1 MNVLVLQSFLAVLF
15 NSNCSFLIST
25 VSESTVSVTPTIH
38 GVSIPAFELFA
49 DWNMA
54 EAVTVIPWDLKEAY
68 YCLTVCWLL
77 LCVLLYLPVLGITN
91 KDCT

>member
-15 NSNCSFLIST
+15 NCAFLIST
-25 VSESTVSVTPTIH
+25 AFNSTVFVTPTMC
-38 GVSIPAFELFA
+38 GDSYSTSELFA

-68 YCLTVCWLL
+68 YC
-77 LCVLLYLPVLGITN
+77 
-91 KDCT
+91 